1 MHWYAQS
8 CESTQQENEL
18 KKELE
23 RKDEIIKELQKQLED
38 ARKEVMQQKRVYY
51 TLSLSLCPPPLSLS
65 VSVSVCLSP
74 FLSLYMP

>member
-38 ARKEVMQQKRVYY
+38 ARKEVVQQKRVY
-51 TLSLSLCPPPLSLS
+51 TLSLSLS
-65 VSVSVCLSP
+65 VSLLSFP
-74 FLSLYMP
+74 CICHKV